1 MNSLLVCP
9 KCKGN
14 LIKQDNS
21 LKCTLGHSYDIAKQG
36 YVNLLL
42 GNAANTGDDKDM
54 CRSRHNFHSMNYY
67 KCLAERL
74 ADICLSLGLERIID
88 AGCGEG
94 YYIRAIRDMYFG
106 KGKNI
111 VSLCGIDLAK
121 EAILI
126 GAKCEKVIPEDSRIE
141 YAVAG
146 IFDMPVADNST
157 DCVLS
162 VFAPVPDAEAH
173 RVLTDGGYMI
183 VVTPGEKHLDGL
195 KRVIYDSV
203 YYNEVSEKTYDGFA
217 TISVHTAEDVITVEG
232 DNIKNLFH
240 MTPYYWKT
248 SESDAKKL
256 DNLTELTTKI
266 EFIITIYKKI

>member
-1 MNSLLVCP
+1 MNTLLVCP
-9 KCKGN
+9 KCMGD
-14 LIKQDNS
+14 LIKQDKC
-21 LKCTLGHSYDIAKQG
+21 LKCTSGHTYDIAKQG

-42 GNAANTGDDKDM
+42 GNASNTGDDKEM
-54 CRSRHNFHSMNYY
+54 CRSRHEFHSMNYY
-67 KCLAERL
+67 RCLAEGL
-74 ADICLSLGLERIID
+74 AEICLDLGLERIID

-94 YYIRAIRDMYFG
+94 YYIRTIRDIYLS
-106 KGKNI
+106 KGKSI
-111 VSLCGIDLAK
+111 LSLCGIDLAK
-121 EAILI
+121 EAISI

-146 IFDMPVADNST
+146 IFDMPVADNCA

-173 RVLTDGGYMI
+173 RVLVDGGYMI
-183 VVTPGEKHLDGL
+183 VVAPGEKHLEGL

-203 YYNEVSEKTYDGFA
+203 YDNEISDKTYGGFERV
-217 TISVHTAEDVITVEG
+217 SVHMAEDIITVEG
-232 DNIKNLFH
+232 ANIKNLFH

-248 SESDAKKL
+248 SESDSKKL
-256 DNLTELTTKI
+256 DGLSELTTKI